1 MRRPSCLESTPPWTV
16 SSDRTAL
23 QNEPV
28 RFTGP
33 VKVIIAL
40 TAPDQRKRDLDNFA
54 GKALLDVLTHLG
66 VWDDDSQ
73 VHDLH
78 SWWADKPRKPGQA
91 VITIEDL

>member
-1 MRRPSCLESTPPWTV
+1 MMMLSKRAREYRHQCAAAAIQQTRQL
-16 SSDRTAL
+16 
-23 QNEPV
+23 V